1 MLAFFCMFDVGLMFP
16 RDICVIASLVTNSH
30 NFEVRQLLLL
40 LLLLMLLLLLLLSLG
55 TFARYLYRIP
65 GIAF

>member
-40 LLLLMLLLLLLLSLG
+40 LLLMLLLLLLLSLG

>member
-40 LLLLMLLLLLLLSLG
+40 LLLLMLLLLLLSLG